1 MSNTETN
8 DMKVQ
13 TSQFFTLKIYLHRRR
28 RPIELNGLTQDEVN
42 NFNAN
47 ATAKMF
53 IKYGPVLIRTD
64 AIDYVVITLSH

>member
-1 MSNTETN
+1 MRNTETN

-28 RPIELNGLTQDEVN
+28 QPIELEGLTQDEVN

-53 IKYGPVLIRTD
+53 VKYGPVLIRSEV
-64 AIDYVVITLSH
+64 IDYVIITPSH

>member
-1 MSNTETN
+1 MRNTETN

-13 TSQFFTLKIYLHRRR
+13 ASQFFTLKIYLHRRR
-28 RPIELNGLTQDEVN
+28 QPIELEGLTQDEVN

-53 IKYGPVLIRTD
+53 VKYGPVLIRSEV
-64 AIDYVVITLSH
+64 IDYVIITPSH

>member
-1 MSNTETN
+1 MSNAETN

-13 TSQFFTLKIYLHRRR
+13 TLQFFTLKIYLHRRK
-28 RPIELNGLTQDEVN
+28 RPIELDGLTQDEVN

-53 IKYGPVLIRTD
+53 IKYGPVLIRTE
-64 AIDYVVITLSH
+64 AIDYVIIAPSH

>member
-1 MSNTETN
+1 MANTETN

-13 TSQFFTLKIYLHRRR
+13 ASQFFTLKIYLHQRR
-28 RPIELNGLTQDEVN
+28 RPIELDGLTQDDVN

-64 AIDYVVITLSH
+64 AIDYAVITPSR

>member
-1 MSNTETN
+1 MVNTETN

-13 TSQFFTLKIYLHRRR
+13 ASQFFTLKIYLHRRR
-28 RPIELNGLTQDEVN
+28 RPIELDGLTQDEVN

-53 IKYGPVLIRTD
+53 IK
-64 AIDYVVITLSH
+64 

>member
-13 TSQFFTLKIYLHRRR
+13 ASQFFTLKIYLHRHR
-28 RPIELNGLTQDEVN
+28 RPIELDGLTQDEVN

-53 IKYGPVLIRTD
+53 IKYGPVLIRTE
-64 AIDYVVITLSH
+64 AIDYVIITPSH